1 MAIETVVGDPLSNA
15 VKSRL
20 GQNELAL
27 SMIVR
32 LVRGVEIASL
42 AKTAGVD
49 SIYVDLEHCA
59 FSLDT
64 TSQIC
69 MACLAVGV
77 APFVRVPGVD
87 PNLIARIL
95 DGGALGII
103 VPHVESREDAAAVVQ
118 AAKYPGQGKR
128 SFSSA
133 LPHFRFGAVAAPDA
147 MRAINAETMVVA
159 MIESGRGVERAD
171 EIAGVAGIDILHV
184 GANDLSNDLGVP
196 GQLDHAVVKDAYRTV
211 WDACRRHGKHLGVGG
226 LASKA
231 DFADELVRMGARYLT
246 TGSDLGFM
254 LGAATDRVGRLR
266 LAHPVR

>member
-1 MAIETVVGDPLSNA
+1 MVVGDPPTNA

-20 GQNELAL
+20 EKNELAL
-27 SMIVR
+27 SMTIR
-32 LVRGVEIASL
+32 LVRGVEVASL

-69 MACLAVGV
+69 MACLAVGI

-87 PNLIARIL
+87 PTLIARVL

-103 VPHVESREDAAAVVQ
+103 VPHVETREEAVAVVQ

-128 SFSSA
+128 SFSST
-133 LPHFRFGAVAAPDA
+133 LPHFRFAPVSASTA
-147 MRAINAETMVVA
+147 MQAINAETTVVA
-159 MIESGRGVERAD
+159 MIESGKGVEQAD
-171 EIAGVAGIDILHV
+171 EIAGVDGIDILHV
-184 GANDLSNDLGVP
+184 GTNDLSNDLGVP
-196 GQLDHAVVKDAYRTV
+196 GQLDHAIVNNAYRAI
-211 WDACRRHGKHLGVGG
+211 WEACRRHGKHLGVGG
-226 LASKA
+226 LASKP
-231 DFADELVRMGARYLT
+231 DFADELIRMGARYLT

-254 LGAATDRVGRLR
+254 LGAAMEKVSRARR
-266 LAHPVR
+266 AHPVS